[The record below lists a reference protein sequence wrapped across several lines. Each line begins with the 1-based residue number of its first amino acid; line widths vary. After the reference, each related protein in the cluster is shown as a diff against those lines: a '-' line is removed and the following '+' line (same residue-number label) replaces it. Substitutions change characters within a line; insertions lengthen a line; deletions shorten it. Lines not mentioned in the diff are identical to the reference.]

1 MPAAHPQ
8 WPYLSLPTSEDN
20 GGPSSPSHPILS
32 FEKTKEEGKRQ
43 TRGDGG
49 GKAIQ
54 SSENV
59 AKQD

>member
-1 MPAAHPQ
+1 MAPLYPGVPFYHLKKQ
-8 WPYLSLPTSEDN
+8 
-20 GGPSSPSHPILS
+20 
-32 FEKTKEEGKRQ
+32 KESGERKERGEGH
-43 TRGDGG
+43 G